1 VASLEDLELRNRR
14 AKVRRKGSAIDII
27 VWRTTTA
34 GLLPR
39 LLAGRTSGPVF
50 CTDRRVLH

>member
-1 VASLEDLELRNRR
+1 MASLEDLELRNRR